1 MHAQQH
7 AARRK
12 FQEERVKKAAIGRG
26 WTEYVASDTLPPA
39 GSFKREHRIGF
50 DCLSDVSSKFCRI
63 DFIFHLRAG
72 GYVFLEVDE
81 NQHLFGYDAELSC
94 DMKRMSNVATS
105 LTMEHPDFTYMWV
118 RYNPNAWHVDGVTTR
133 VPKEQREQ
141 RLFDYLDRATLSES
155 VGLQAVQYWYYD
167 QDDGQ
172 LEVLDNDEFHPEFA
186 KLAVNATTE

>member
-1 MHAQQH
+1 
-7 AARRK
+7 
-12 FQEERVKKAAIGRG
+12 
-26 WTEYVASDTLPPA
+26 
-39 GSFKREHRIGF
+39 
-50 DCLSDVSSKFCRI
+50 
-63 DFIFHLRAG
+63 
-72 GYVFLEVDE
+72 
-81 NQHLFGYDAELSC
+81 
-94 DMKRMSNVATS
+94 
-105 LTMEHPDFTYMWV
+105 MWV

-167 QDDGQ
+167 QDNGQ